1 MVVGRSATLADAGV
15 ALFLKF
21 SVADQPEATPLPTP
35 QIITHFTYCST
46 KSPRNIQGKVSLPCI
61 ILPFAIHNS
70 LTLQAIQEIRKY
82 RKINILVS
90 LFALLAEL

>member
-1 MVVGRSATLADAGV
+1 MVGRSATLADAGV

-21 SVADQPEATPLPTP
+21 SVADQPEAMPPPIP
-35 QIITHFTYCST
+35 QIPNPLTYCST

-61 ILPFAIHNS
+61 ILPFTIHNS

-90 LFALLAEL
+90 LLALLAEL